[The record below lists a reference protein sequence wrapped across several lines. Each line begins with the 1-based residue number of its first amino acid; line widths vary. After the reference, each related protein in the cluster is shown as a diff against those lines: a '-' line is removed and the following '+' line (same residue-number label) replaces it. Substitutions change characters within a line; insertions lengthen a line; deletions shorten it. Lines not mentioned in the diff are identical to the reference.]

1 VPYRLFDTHAG
12 RPLDLWEVPLA
23 VMDTALFVHGGP
35 GAAGAIDEAMA
46 GAREAGG
53 ACVLL
58 WHNEPRGRAAMRAL
72 DQAIETAH
80 GAGALVE
87 GLYRAVE
94 AWASPLA

>member
-1 VPYRLFDTHAG
+1 VDAG

-35 GAAGAIDEAMA
+35 GASDAIGEAMA

-58 WHNEPRGRAAMRAL
+58 WHNEPRGRPARRAL
-72 DQAIETAH
+72 DEALLAAQEGNALLDSL
-80 GAGALVE
+80 GGAL
-87 GLYRAVE
+87 A
-94 AWASPLA
+94 AWGWRDAG